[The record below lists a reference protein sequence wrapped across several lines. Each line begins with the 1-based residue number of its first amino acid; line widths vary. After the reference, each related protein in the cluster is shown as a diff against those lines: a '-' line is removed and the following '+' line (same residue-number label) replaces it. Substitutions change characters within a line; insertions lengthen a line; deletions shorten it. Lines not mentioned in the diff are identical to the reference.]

1 MDRLTAYWPKMDRRQ
16 HPGVDTFCF
25 YGYGYPTEYSYVFSG
40 HILENKPV
48 DVLKM
53 DGDADQDIM
62 VSCELKFRRVLS
74 MCCLVNVL
82 NFFSPSDTYTFI

>member
-1 MDRLTAYWPKMDRRQ
+1 MSSLFASVGKQEWADRLTSYWPKMDRRQ

-25 YGYGYPTEYSYVFSG
+25 YGYGYPTEYSYVFNG

-62 VSCELKFRRVLS
+62 VSCE
-74 MCCLVNVL
+74 
-82 NFFSPSDTYTFI
+82 